1 MNSKVGNL
9 GNEKM
14 DEFMELVK
22 RSNQTNWAI

>member
-1 MNSKVGNL
+1 MNSNVGNL

-22 RSNQTNWAI
+22 RSNQTSWTI